1 MSNLQKPGEQPTRP
15 GEYQEKGPRGGE
27 VPKPRKVTMEKG
39 DKPLPPTGKSGRTWK
54 RVGPP
59 KP

>member
-1 MSNLQKPGEQPTRP
+1 MSNLQKPGEQPIRP
-15 GEYQEKGPRGGE
+15 GEYQEKGPRGGK